1 MESNHVRDLMEAYSS
16 IYAENEEVEQLD
28 EDFQGAVKGALE
40 AGAKATDKFMKTN
53 LVGKIIRPFVSPAGP
68 GRKTPTKAS
77 GGYRPVVKS
86 TVGEEVEN
94 WVNSLIDEGYDLS
107 EYTWDDMCEMYM
119 NLDEAKSKIP
129 GDDLFSQFYRG
140 KNARKQKGVK
150 THQPGQNRYL
160 AQQNQKRSAA
170 RYAAD
175 MGRDRTPS
183 ASDYDNHG
191 GGSRNEQADLFD
203 IIKGHLLDEGFADTE
218 EAALAIMT
226 NMSEE
231 WREEILD
238 EANEIMSITSP
249 EGKKKKVNR
258 TYPSARESQNAQNA
272 RKLGALQKRQRLNPN
287 AMGPRAARRQA
298 TDEVE
303 TNTRKSISRL
313 NAAKNIED
321 KQADGDYENS
331 IDHSKPYGKGKSG
344 YMEVPTDYRAR
355 NRRARGR

>member
-1 MESNHVRDLMEAYSS
+1 MRDKEIVGLWEAYLQVHQPK
-16 IYAENEEVEQLD
+16 EEVEQLD
-28 EDFQGAVKGALE
+28 EDFPKQVGDFLKRGGDELRKRLPGVAAALTTGKGGTVTA
-40 AGAKATDKFMKTN
+40 AQQKAKIK
-53 LVGKIIRPFVSPAGP
+53 P
-68 GRKTPTKAS
+68 
-77 GGYRPVVKS
+77 
-86 TVGEEVEN
+86 VGEEVEN

-107 EYTWDDMCEMYM
+107 EYTWEDMYEMYV
-119 NLDEAKSKIP
+119 NLDEGNRGENETKMSNVSKLRRRQKNFAAGIVHPDEAGELEGERQSTHKSRRNVP
-129 GDDLFSQFYRG
+129 TRG
-140 KNARKQKGVK
+140 SGV
-150 THQPGQNRYL
+150 REE
-160 AQQNQKRSAA
+160 
-170 RYAAD
+170 
-175 MGRDRTPS
+175 
-183 ASDYDNHG
+183 YDT
-191 GGSRNEQADLFD
+191 FD
-203 IIKGHLLDEGFADTE
+203 AILEHLVAEGYADTNE
-218 EAALAIMT
+218 SALAIMA

-249 EGKKKKVNR
+249 EGKRKKVNR
-258 TYPSARESQNAQNA
+258 TYPSARASQNAQNA

-321 KQADGDYENS
+321 KQADGDYENP